1 MSYTAST
8 DYSSQDSHDSSTEN
22 SVSNSQSDFESDTE
36 NSLFS
41 EAQENEGVEP
51 YQYEPSESDND
62 ETDEATSTTDG
73 SSDESS
79 DEDIARLTS
88 ISWLVKFL
96 IKQYIH
102 IFTGVSVGNA
112 YPCQQCQNASVVVK

>member
-1 MSYTAST
+1 MILAQKTL
-8 DYSSQDSHDSSTEN
+8 SQTLR
-22 SVSNSQSDFESDTE
+22 VTLRVTQK
-36 NSLFS
+36 SLFS

-51 YQYEPSESDND
+51 YQYELSESDND

-96 IKQYIH
+96 IKQYNTYIYRCEC
-102 IFTGVSVGNA
+102 GNCISM
-112 YPCQQCQNASVVVK
+112 PTVPECVCCCEIDVVKEKN